1 MANLADLALREA
13 ALKTLAD
20 AVAAELKAVK
30 AEMQDG
36 LEASGAARVD
46 AKLPD
51 GTKVAAISVTVP
63 KGAAQVVDEDQ
74 FIKWVRET
82 APSEVTSRVVTE
94 VRPAYRAGL
103 LAEMTAAGTPEVP
116 DRATGEVLPV
126 PGVEVRAGRATTH
139 SVRLAKG
146 GAEAIAEAW
155 RGGALAHL
163 ELPQLAPAPAGG
175 DER

>member
-1 MANLADLALREA
+1 MDMKSLALRSA

-20 AVAAELKAVK
+20 AVAAERKAVQ
-30 AEMQDG
+30 AEMQAA
-36 LEASGAARVD
+36 LEATGASQVPAT
-46 AKLPD
+46 LPD
-51 GTKVAAISVTVP
+51 GTKVGTCSVTVP
-63 KGAAQVVDEDQ
+63 KPAAQVVDDEA
-74 FIKWVRET
+74 FLAWVRET

-103 LAEMTAAGTPEVP
+103 LAEMTAAGSAEVP
-116 DRATGEVLPV
+116 DRETGEVLPV

-175 DER
+175 ES